1 MQLLDKCENFIA
13 PQALIEHLDK
23 ITLFLCILEH
33 RGAGKIVPY
42 YAAPKDHFGKHK
54 EVILSL
60 CGGNHFRKRCE
71 NISWWTIFRLI
82 YIL

>member
-1 MQLLDKCENFIA
+1 M
-13 PQALIEHLDK
+13 
-23 ITLFLCILEH
+23 CILEH

-71 NISWWTIFRLI
+71 NISWWTILAL
-82 YIL
+82 YIFYIMIKYEYFILHEA